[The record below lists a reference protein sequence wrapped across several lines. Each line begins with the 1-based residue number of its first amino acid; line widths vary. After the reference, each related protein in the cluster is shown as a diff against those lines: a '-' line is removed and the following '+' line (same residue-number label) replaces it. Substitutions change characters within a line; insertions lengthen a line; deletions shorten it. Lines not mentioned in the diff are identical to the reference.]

1 MEDAH
6 ARDVAEVLA
15 AFQLDAGRGLDDS
28 AVLRSR
34 QLHGR
39 NEIPPEK
46 GTPFWKLVIKQFDD
60 LLVKILLVS
69 AVVSVGLSIA
79 NGRRGLPLG
88 SNPRSSCSSSWRT
101 PSSGSSRRGTQSR
114 R

>member
-15 AFQLDAGRGLDDS
+15 AFQVDAGRGLDDS

-79 NGRRGLPLG
+79 NGETGA
-88 SNPRSSCSSSWRT
+88 SAWIE
-101 PSSGSSRRGTQSR
+101 PSVILLILVANAVVGVVTERNAE
-114 R
+114 

>member
-15 AFQLDAGRGLDDS
+15 AFQVDAGRGLDDS

-60 LLVKILLVS
+60 LLVKILVAA
-69 AVVSVGLSIA
+69 AVVRVSFDS
-79 NGRRGLPLG
+79 LPGTAGTIHSFRIQTLRALRMNLEKN
-88 SNPRSSCSSSWRT
+88 SRSDF
-101 PSSGSSRRGTQSR
+101 G
-114 R
+114 